1 MKRVA
6 VLLVFIIVG
15 LCILLIP
22 RHLRTEGVY
31 VPSTQSV
38 TGMPTRSPIPSVTP
52 VSTET
57 ETIENTQNPEE
68 TPQDTQEVQR

>member
-1 MKRVA
+1 MKRIV
-6 VLLVFIIVG
+6 VLLACVIVG

-38 TGMPTRSPIPSVTP
+38 TGMPTRSPIPSLTP
-52 VSTET
+52 EITEPETTGDITNTPEVSQGTAA
-57 ETIENTQNPEE
+57 P
-68 TPQDTQEVQR
+68 